1 MTLEEKKKELEIK
14 RVALGVD
21 ELELRVLEREADIE
35 RLKENITISKNKLKE
50 LKGEA

>member
-1 MTLEEKKKELEIK
+1 MSLEEKKKELEIK

-21 ELELRVLEREADIE
+21 ELELRVLERLADID
-35 RLKENITISKNKLKE
+35 RLEENIKISKQKLKE